1 MSALDDRLLGA
12 ERARALRRR
21 LAEHGS
27 LRVAEESRRFG
38 VSEETIRR
46 DIKRLAAEGVA
57 DPVFGGAVPR
67 GAAPPPV
74 RERRQEGA
82 KEAIAATA
90 AALVEPGQVVI
101 LDAGTTTLAL
111 ARRLASVR
119 DLTVVTNSLP
129 AAQALAEA
137 ADGATYLIGGRLVAS
152 SLSLIG
158 RRPSASSPRSTRTG
172 PSSARPP
179 SRSAEPSP
187 APTPTRPP

>member
-1 MSALDDRLLGA
+1 M
-12 ERARALRRR
+12 
-21 LAEHGS
+21 
-27 LRVAEESRRFG
+27 
-38 VSEETIRR
+38 
-46 DIKRLAAEGVA
+46 
-57 DPVFGGAVPR
+57 
-67 GAAPPPV
+67 

-158 RRPSASSPRSTRTG
+158 PQAERELAEVNAHWAFLG
-172 PSSARPP
+172 AAAVEVGGAFSSADPYEAAVKRAMIAAAERVAVLADGTKFGARRFAAFARAEDLACLVTTPDAPP
-179 SRSAEPSP
+179 EARGWIEAAGAQFILSAREEDRQP
-187 APTPTRPP
+187 